1 MVLQWETERKKIQ
14 SLDLA
19 CCQDAITFTNVYFG
33 GLKFRSKNYS
43 LKKELMNFK
52 QKFST
57 ILINLMVWYS
67 LGCVAAIV
75 GPLPQ
80 IKVVLAEP

>member
-1 MVLQWETERKKIQ
+1 MSICNYLYLNIRIFG
-14 SLDLA
+14 
-19 CCQDAITFTNVYFG
+19 TFAFHANIYMI
-33 GLKFRSKNYS
+33 LKMWN
-43 LKKELMNFK
+43 LK

-57 ILINLMVWYS
+57 ILNNPMAWYS

>member
-1 MVLQWETERKKIQ
+1 MWNL
-14 SLDLA
+14 
-19 CCQDAITFTNVYFG
+19 
-33 GLKFRSKNYS
+33 
-43 LKKELMNFK
+43 K

-57 ILINLMVWYS
+57 ILINPMLWYS